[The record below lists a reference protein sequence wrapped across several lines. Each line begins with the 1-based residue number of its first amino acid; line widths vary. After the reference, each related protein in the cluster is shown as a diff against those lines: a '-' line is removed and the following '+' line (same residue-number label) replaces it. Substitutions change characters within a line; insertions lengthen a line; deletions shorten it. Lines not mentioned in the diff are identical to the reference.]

1 MMNRLRAKTE
11 SRDSWQ
17 PLILVSQKI
26 PTAME
31 SKKRILVVDDEQE
44 ITLVLRSGLATH
56 GYEVRAAA
64 EGEAALELFQAWT
77 PDLVVTDLSMP
88 NMNGL
93 KLCGQL
99 RAISSVPIIVLSV
112 KGDEA
117 TKIEALDA
125 GADDYVTK
133 PFGMGELLA
142 RVRAA
147 LRRSPATSEE
157 TTLIEDG
164 DFRVDL
170 ATRAVHVDG
179 KEIRLS
185 PKEFDLLVFL
195 FRNSGKVLTHRTLLA
210 NVWGGDYTDQTEYLR
225 VFIRHLRKKIE
236 PDPAK
241 PRYILTDPWVGY
253 RFVPGNAETR
263 P

>member
-1 MMNRLRAKTE
+1 
-11 SRDSWQ
+11 
-17 PLILVSQKI
+17 
-26 PTAME
+26 ME
-31 SKKRILVVDDEQE
+31 NKKRILVVDDEQE
-44 ITLVLRSGLATH
+44 ITLVLRSGLTKH
-56 GYEVRAAA
+56 GYDVRVAG

-77 PDLVVTDLSMP
+77 PYLIVTDLSLP

-93 KLCGQL
+93 KLCQRL
-99 RAISSVPIIVLSV
+99 REISSVPIIILSV

-142 RVRAA
+142 RVRAT
-147 LRRSPATSEE
+147 LRRLPESKAEE
-157 TTLIEDG
+157 TIIEQG
-164 DFRVDL
+164 DFRINLESREVL
-170 ATRAVHVDG
+170 VAG
-179 KEIRLS
+179 KDVRLS
-185 PKEFDLLVFL
+185 PKEFDLLAYMV
-195 FRNSGKVLTHRTLLA
+195 RHSGKVLTHRTLLTNTWGA
-210 NVWGGDYTDQTEYLR
+210 NYTDQSEYLR

-253 RFVPGNAETR
+253 RFVPGS
-263 P
+263 

>member
-1 MMNRLRAKTE
+1 
-11 SRDSWQ
+11 
-17 PLILVSQKI
+17 
-26 PTAME
+26 ME

-44 ITLVLRSGLATH
+44 ITLVLRSGLAKH
-56 GYEVRAAA
+56 GYDVRVAG
-64 EGEAALELFQAWT
+64 EGEAALELFRAWP

-93 KLCGQL
+93 KLCQQL
-99 RAISSVPIIVLSV
+99 RTISAVPIIVLSV

-147 LRRSPATSEE
+147 LRRSPETGEE
-157 TTLIEDG
+157 QTIIEEG
-164 DFRVDL
+164 DFRVDIES
-170 ATRAVHVDG
+170 REVHVAG
-179 KEIRLS
+179 REIRLS
-185 PKEFDLLVFL
+185 PKEFDLLVYFL
-195 FRNSGKVLTHRTLLA
+195 RHSGKVLTHRTLLA
-210 NVWGGDYTDQTEYLR
+210 NIWGGDYADQTEYVR

-236 PDPAK
+236 LDPAK

-253 RFVPGNAETR
+253 RFVAGESIGINR
-263 P
+263 

>member
-1 MMNRLRAKTE
+1 
-11 SRDSWQ
+11 
-17 PLILVSQKI
+17 
-26 PTAME
+26 ME

-44 ITLVLRSGLATH
+44 ITLVLRSGLSTH
-56 GYEVRAAA
+56 GYDVRVAG

-77 PDLVVTDLSMP
+77 PDLVLTDLSMP

-93 KLCGQL
+93 KLCQRL
-99 RAISSVPIIVLSV
+99 RAISAVPIIVLSV

-142 RVRAA
+142 RVRAT
-147 LRRSPATSEE
+147 LRRSPEASAEVTVIEE
-157 TTLIEDG
+157 G
-164 DFRVDL
+164 DFRIDL
-170 ATRAVHVDG
+170 ESREVHVAG
-179 KEIRLS
+179 KELRLS
-185 PKEFDLLVFL
+185 PKEFDLLAYFV
-195 FRNSGKVLTHRTLLA
+195 SHPGKVLTHRTLLA
-210 NVWGGDYTDQTEYLR
+210 KVWGGNYTDQTEYLR

-236 PDPAK
+236 PEPAK

-253 RFVPGNAETR
+253 RFVSGA
-263 P
+263 